1 MTQQNIPETM
11 PAVPDGYM
19 ANASGHLVPKSLV
32 REHDLLRDEVARR
45 LAARAVAAHQ
55 LLVEFKRDA
64 LADIADLVKITG
76 ERFDVKLGG
85 HKGNVQ
91 ITTYDAEFKVVRSV
105 ADRIT
110 FTEEI
115 EAAKVL
121 INNCIQRWSEG
132 ANDNIR
138 VLVDRA
144 FRTDTKGQMKTAAVL
159 ELLRLEIKDDE
170 WKRATAAIKDS
181 IQSTGTATYVR
192 VYQRNSA
199 GVYEAITLDLAAV

>member
-1 MTQQNIPETM
+1 MTQQNIPETI

-19 ANASGHLVPKSLV
+19 ANASGHLVHKTMV
-32 REHDLLRDEVARR
+32 REHDLMRDEVARR
-45 LAARAVAAHQ
+45 LAERAIAAHK
-55 LLVEFKRDA
+55 LLAEFKRDA

-85 HKGNVQ
+85 DKGNVQ
-91 ITTYDAEFKVVRSV
+91 IATYDGRFKVLRSV

-115 EAAKVL
+115 EAAKAL
-121 INNCIQRWSEG
+121 INTCIQRWSEG

-144 FRTDTKGQMKTAAVL
+144 FRTDTKGQMKTSAVL
-159 ELLRLEIKDDE
+159 ELLRLEIDDSQ
-170 WKRATAAIKDS
+170 WKKAMAAIKES

-199 GVYEAITLDLAAV
+199 GAYDAITLDLAAV

>member
-19 ANASGHLVPKSLV
+19 ANASGHLVPKTLV

-85 HKGNVQ
+85 DKGNVQ
-91 ITTYDAEFKVVRSV
+91 ITTYDGRFKILRSV
-105 ADRIT
+105 ADRIA

-115 EAAKVL
+115 EAAREL
-121 INNCIQRWSEG
+121 INGCIRRWSEG

-144 FRTDTKGQMKTAAVL
+144 FRTDTKGQMKTSAVL
-159 ELLRLEIKDDE
+159 ELLRLDIQDE
-170 WKRATAAIKDS
+170 QWKQAMAAIRES

-192 VYQRNSA
+192 VYERNSH
-199 GVYEAITLDLAAV
+199 GSYEAINLDLAAV

>member
-1 MTQQNIPETM
+1 MTQQNILETI
-11 PAVPDGYM
+11 PAVPNGYM
-19 ANASGHLVPKSLV
+19 ANASGHLVPKTMV
-32 REHDLLRDEVARR
+32 REHDLMRDEVARR
-45 LAARAVAAHQ
+45 LAERAIAAHK

-85 HKGNVQ
+85 NKGNVQ
-91 ITTYDAEFKVVRSV
+91 ITTYDGQFKVIRSV

-115 EAAKVL
+115 EAAKAL
-121 INNCIQRWSEG
+121 INTCIQRWSEG
-132 ANDNIR
+132 ASDNIR

-159 ELLRLEIKDDE
+159 ELLRLEIKDAE
-170 WKRATAAIKDS
+170 WKRATEAIKES

-192 VYQRNSA
+192 VYQRNSTGA
-199 GVYEAITLDLAAV
+199 YDAINLDLAAV

>member
-45 LAARAVAAHQ
+45 LAVRAVAAHQ

-85 HKGNVQ
+85 DKGNVQ
-91 ITTYDAEFKVVRSV
+91 ITTYDGRFKILRSV
-105 ADRIT
+105 ADRIA

-115 EAAKVL
+115 EAARAL
-121 INNCIQRWSEG
+121 INDCIRRWSEG

-159 ELLRLEIKDDE
+159 ELLRLEIQDE
-170 WKRATAAIKDS
+170 QWKQAMAAIKES

-192 VYQRNSA
+192 VYQRNSNGA
-199 GVYEAITLDLAAV
+199 YEAINLDLAAV

>member
-1 MTQQNIPETM
+1 MTQQNIPETILS
-11 PAVPDGYM
+11 VPDGYM

-32 REHDLLRDEVARR
+32 REHDLLRDEVAGR

-55 LLVEFKRDA
+55 LLAEFKRDA

-85 HKGNVQ
+85 DKGNVQ
-91 ITTYDAEFKVVRSV
+91 ITTYDGRFKVIRSV
-105 ADRIT
+105 ADRIA

-115 EAAKVL
+115 EAAKTL
-121 INNCIQRWSEG
+121 INECIRRWSEG

-159 ELLRLEIKDDE
+159 ELLRLEIQDE
-170 WKRATAAIKDS
+170 QWKQAMAAIKES

-192 VYQRNSA
+192 VYQRNGNGA
-199 GVYEAITLDLAAV
+199 YEAINLDLAAV

>member
-1 MTQQNIPETM
+1 MTQQNILEI

-19 ANASGHLVPKSLV
+19 ANASGHLVPKTLV

-85 HKGNVQ
+85 DKGNVQ
-91 ITTYDAEFKVVRSV
+91 ITTYDGRFKILRSV
-105 ADRIT
+105 ADRIA

-115 EAAKVL
+115 EAAREL
-121 INNCIQRWSEG
+121 INDCIRRWSEG

-144 FRTDTKGQMKTAAVL
+144 FRTDTKGQMKTSAVL
-159 ELLRLEIKDDE
+159 ELLRLDIQDE
-170 WKRATAAIKDS
+170 QWKQAMAAIRES

-192 VYQRNSA
+192 VYERNSH
-199 GVYEAITLDLAAV
+199 GSYEAINLDLAAV